1 MSSLSS
7 VLSAEANC
15 LMTDPGVSAV
25 GISVSP
31 ESGESRFQ
39 CTEGR
44 RAQLEKAPIAEFC
57 SARTLEGAVHD

>member
-15 LMTDPGVSAV
+15 LMTAPGASAV

-44 RAQLEKAPIAEFC
+44 RAQLEKVPIAEFC
-57 SARTLEGAVHD
+57 